1 MLWTNAAKEAI
12 RLGRGE
18 RGAGGEKLMLQNND

>member
-12 RLGRGE
+12 RLGRGGE
-18 RGAGGEKLMLQNND
+18 GGVGEKLMLQNND